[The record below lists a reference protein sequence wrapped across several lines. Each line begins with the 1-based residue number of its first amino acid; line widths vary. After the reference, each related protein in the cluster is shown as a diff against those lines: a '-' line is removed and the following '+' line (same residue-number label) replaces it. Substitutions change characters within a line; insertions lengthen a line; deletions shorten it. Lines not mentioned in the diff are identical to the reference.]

1 MSITNLIIKKQDR
14 QHVYPLPKAAIK
26 DQWKLARKAMWIT
39 KFSGKSTTRRKI
51 AKEKVVRLVRHGSL
65 APIHLCQAATVAI
78 LSSLATLVR
87 NCFIHKTCMLNALEH
102 LSRREWIDRVVAMN
116 SKNMEAY
123 KKNFLQNQVL
133 GLPTAQIFP
142 WKGAFWR
149 ISNPLMIWEY
159 FLFKIRRVST
169 FGTYGWMKKVNY
181 RGATKN

>member
-1 MSITNLIIKKQDR
+1 MYVAGKQVMTKEMGKVTVSMSSTNLIIKKQGMNVLITSINNHR

-102 LSRREWIDRVVAMN
+102 LSR
-116 SKNMEAY
+116 
-123 KKNFLQNQVL
+123 
-133 GLPTAQIFP
+133 
-142 WKGAFWR
+142 
-149 ISNPLMIWEY
+149 
-159 FLFKIRRVST
+159 
-169 FGTYGWMKKVNY
+169 
-181 RGATKN
+181 